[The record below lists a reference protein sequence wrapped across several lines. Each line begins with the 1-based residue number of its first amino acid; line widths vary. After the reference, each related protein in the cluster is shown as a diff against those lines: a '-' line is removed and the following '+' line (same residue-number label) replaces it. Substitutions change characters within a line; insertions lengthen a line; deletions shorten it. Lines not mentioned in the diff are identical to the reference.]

1 MEVKKNKSVSVSLVI
16 CIGIAVAFTVLR
28 LALSDV
34 LMVYYIPFTGYDD
47 VMQLLK
53 AISITDGVWLGAFS
67 STTLVK
73 GVGYPLLTA
82 LFHSIN
88 IPYIFAYHLLY
99 VLSCLVFILA
109 IKPVTP
115 NKWFALFAYAFLLF
129 SPIAF
134 SAQLTRLY
142 RDIGYYSVALF
153 SFSMTLGMMLR
164 YKNTKN
170 SIGFAICAG
179 FSLSFAVSYRED
191 SHWLLIYGV
200 ACSIVY
206 IIAAFF
212 HKREQHKR
220 WKILTA
226 PALFLV
232 CFLAYQLTVSGIN
245 YHYYGYFIADDYNS
259 GVYAKA
265 YGALSRVNNSEE
277 DPRIVI
283 AEAQR
288 MQLYE
293 LSPAFAELRDYLEND
308 DSPFREWVWVQ
319 GEYRTGYFSFVL
331 RDVVASAGYYTD
343 ASTAN
348 DYYERLA
355 DEVNQICDEG
365 LIDAGPKRR
374 GVVGRYYPW
383 MLKPIAVSTFDA
395 VLSVLACP
403 GINPSPIPVEFSD
416 KELAKIESWI
426 HDEIAALRVYE
437 DGHKEYN
444 CIIESGW
451 KLIAWHIIRIVL
463 QIYRLLLPVGFIF
476 SLLSVLAVGFSLIA
490 RKIKGYQNDWMPW
503 IASASLLCLYILRCF
518 MLAYVQVSAFPAIG
532 TPSYEAASYP
542 ALIAFIIVA
551 VFSAYKQIV
560 IVAKK
565 KNP

>member
-1 MEVKKNKSVSVSLVI
+1 MKKKTSISVSWLI
-16 CIGIAVAFTVLR
+16 CIAIAIALTALR
-28 LALSDV
+28 LALCEV

-53 AISITDGVWLGAFS
+53 AISITDGVWLGAFC

-99 VLSCLVFILA
+99 VVSCLIFIIA
-109 IKPVTP
+109 IRPVVP
-115 NKWFALFAYAFLLF
+115 NKWFALVAYTFLLF
-129 SPIAF
+129 CPIAF
-134 SAQLTRLY
+134 STQLTRLY

-153 SFSMTLGMMLR
+153 SFSMPLGMMLR
-164 YKNTKN
+164 YKDTKH
-170 SIGFAICAG
+170 SILFAICAG
-179 FSLSFAVSYRED
+179 LSLSFAVSYRED
-191 SHWLLIYGV
+191 SHWLLIYGA

-206 IIAAFF
+206 VIAALF
-212 HKREQHKR
+212 HKRENSKKR
-220 WKILTA
+220 RKILTV
-226 PALFLV
+226 PTLLLISFLV
-232 CFLAYQLTVSGIN
+232 YQLIISGIN
-245 YHYYGYFIADDYNS
+245 YRYYGYFISDDYNNGS
-259 GVYAKA
+259 YAKA
-265 YGALSRVNNSEE
+265 YGALSRVNNSDE
-277 DPRIVI
+277 DPKIAI

-288 MQLYE
+288 IQLYE
-293 LSPAFAELRDYLEND
+293 LSPAFAELRNHLESD
-308 DSPFREWVWVQ
+308 DSAFREWVRVQ

-331 RDVVASAGYYTD
+331 RDVVAAAGYYTD

-383 MLKPIAVSTFDA
+383 MLKPIAVSTFEA
-395 VLSVLACP
+395 VLSILDCP
-403 GINPSPIPVEFSD
+403 GINPSPIPVEFND
-416 KELAKIESWI
+416 KELAKIEGWI
-426 HDEIAALRVYE
+426 HDEIAALRVYV

-451 KLIAWHIIRIVL
+451 KLTAWHIINIVL
-463 QIYRLLLPVGFIF
+463 QAYRLLLPIGFVL
-476 SLLSVLAVGFSLIA
+476 SMLSVIAVGLHLIVQ
-490 RKIKGYQNDWMPW
+490 KIKGHQSDWMPC
-503 IASASLLCLYILRCF
+503 IASISLICLYILRCF
-518 MLAYVQVSAFPAIG
+518 MLAYVQVSAFPVIG

-542 ALIAFIIVA
+542 TLIAFIIVA
-551 VFSAYKQIV
+551 LFSAYKQIV